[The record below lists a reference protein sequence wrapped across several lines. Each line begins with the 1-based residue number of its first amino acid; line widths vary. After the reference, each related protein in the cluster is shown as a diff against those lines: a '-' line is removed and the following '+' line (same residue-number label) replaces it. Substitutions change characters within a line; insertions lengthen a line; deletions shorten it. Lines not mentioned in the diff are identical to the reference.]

1 MVYPWS
7 RKTKKEETPPEEEEI
22 KNNELS
28 DNEENSNKEAV
39 EEDKNSD
46 SNEISE
52 ETNEIWDNED
62 PRAIML
68 NILKLEGYKMDSG
81 ELYNAFKEASTNK
94 SEAGIMEDFKT
105 SLEALSNLRKIK
117 SDSDGNIMTNENFD
131 REKSQT
137 KTDAEE
143 VADESSEEKTN
154 ESSEEE
160 NNAEEVADESSEEEG
175 NAEEKTDKSQEENS
189 DDLESIIKLKEETD
203 SWLIEKLKNNGKSE
217 ESKELRIEVEELK
230 DRVQK
235 LEKIIKN
242 LTRAFE

>member
-7 RKTKKEETPPEEEEI
+7 RKSKKEETPPEEEEI

-28 DNEENSNKEAV
+28 DNEENSNNEAL
-39 EEDKNSD
+39 EEDENSD
-46 SNEISE
+46 NNEISE
-52 ETNEIWDNED
+52 KTNEVWDNED

-81 ELYNAFKEASTNK
+81 ELYNAFKEASTNE

-137 KTDAEE
+137 KTDAEK
-143 VADESSEEKTN
+143 VSEQ
-154 ESSEEE
+154 SSEEE
-160 NNAEEVADESSEEEG
+160 ENAEKVAEQSSEEDK
-175 NAEEKTDKSQEENS
+175 NTEEKTDESSEENS

-217 ESKELRIEVEELK
+217 ECKELRIEVEELK